1 MILAVSH
8 GFFLMKSKFEV
19 RVHLQAFIT
28 HVETQFGT
36 KIQIIR
42 SNNGLEFSM
51 EFFYKS
57 KGIIH
62 QTSCIEMPQ
71 QNGTVDVSINIF

>member
-1 MILAVSH
+1 
-8 GFFLMKSKFEV
+8 MKSKFDV

-28 HVETQFGT
+28 HVETQFVT

-42 SNNGLEFSM
+42 YDNGHEFSM
-51 EFFYKS
+51 ESFYKS

-71 QNGTVDVSINIF
+71 QNGTVEVSINIF